1 MFTEP
6 RHGTSTAQ
14 LLHCRGI
21 FCIAAL
27 RPKIPP
33 GERRMILSRMTE
45 QATLPTDRTAV
56 VLAGRVWR
64 PDVAG
69 PSIVAIRSDGV
80 FDISLLAPT
89 MRDLCESET
98 AVEAVRSGAGER
110 IGTVAEILA
119 NTPLEARDPSK
130 PWLLAPIDLQAIKA
144 AGVTFAR
151 SLLERV
157 IEEQAKGAPESADAI
172 RRQVEQQ
179 LGGDLRRLK
188 PGSPEALAVK
198 TVLVAQGA
206 WSQYLEVGLGEDAEI
221 FTKAQPMSAVGH
233 GMDAGLHPRSTWNNP
248 EPEVVLV
255 VNSEGRI
262 VGATLGNDVNLRDFE
277 GRSALL
283 LPKAKDNNAS
293 AAIGPFI
300 RFFDGAFLLDAVRKM
315 EVRLTVDGLD
325 GFRLTGTSSMAEIAR
340 DPADLVAE
348 MMGSTHQYPDGAVL
362 YLGTMF
368 APVEDR
374 DAPGMG
380 FTHKLGD
387 IVTISA
393 PELGS
398 LTNRMT
404 TADQAPPWTFGAGA
418 LMRNLAKRGL
428 L

>member
-1 MFTEP
+1 
-6 RHGTSTAQ
+6 
-14 LLHCRGI
+14 
-21 FCIAAL
+21 
-27 RPKIPP
+27 
-33 GERRMILSRMTE
+33 
-45 QATLPTDRTAV
+45 
-56 VLAGRVWR
+56 
-64 PDVAG
+64 
-69 PSIVAIRSDGV
+69 
-80 FDISLLAPT
+80 
-89 MRDLCESET
+89 MRDLCEAEN
-98 AVEAVRSGAGER
+98 AVETIRSGAGER
-110 IGTVAEILA
+110 IGSLAEILA
-119 NTPLEARDPSK
+119 NTPEEALDPNK

-157 IEEQAKGAPESADAI
+157 IEEQAKGAPEKADAI
-172 RRQVEQQ
+172 RRQVERQ

-188 PGSPEALAVK
+188 PGSREALALK
-198 TVLVAQGA
+198 QVLIAQGA
-206 WSQYLEVGLGEDAEI
+206 WSQYLEVGIGEDAEI

-255 VNSEGRI
+255 ANSKARI

-283 LPKAKDNNAS
+283 LSKAKDNNAS

-300 RFFDGAFLLDAVRKM
+300 RFFDGAFSLDTVRGM
-315 EVRLTVDGLD
+315 EVRLTVDGPN
-325 GFRLTGTSSMAEIAR
+325 GFRLTATSSMSEIAR

-348 MMGSTHQYPDGAVL
+348 MMGKTHQYPDGAVL

-380 FTHKLGD
+380 FTHKPGD

-404 TADQAPPWTFGAGA
+404 TADRAPPWTFGAGD
-418 LMRNLAKRGL
+418 LMRNLARRGL